1 MNQNQ
6 INRSQMLDAVKA
18 YLDRNASIWSMIPI
32 IGILV
37 SQMND
42 FIVAITG
49 HKDAQN
55 AAQVFIH
62 KNKKQQK
69 LAAAEKA
76 DILNDTLEA
85 YAGDA
90 EDAELE
96 YKAAKSYSDLNKLR
110 NDDFKTVITETIA
123 LLEEKLTDLADYG
136 VSEPQITDLKNSFN
150 NFLVLNGQPRQY
162 RIASVVATESL
173 KEMFTQ
179 SSDLLTKKLDK
190 VMKRYKNADPKFY
203 KGYLAA
209 RVVVDN

>member
-37 SQMND
+37 SQVND

-69 LAAAEKA
+69 LATAEKA

-162 RIASVVATESL
+162 RISSVVATESL

-190 VMKRYKNADPKFY
+190 VMKRFKNADPKFY

>member
-1 MNQNQ
+1 MTQAQ
-6 INRSQMLDAVKA
+6 INRSEMLAAVEA
-18 YLDRNASIWSMIPI
+18 FLDRNTAIWGAIPI

-37 SQMND
+37 SQLND
-42 FIVAITG
+42 LIEAITG

-55 AAQVFIH
+55 AAQIFIH

-96 YKAAKSYSDLNKLR
+96 FKAAKSYSDLNKLR

-173 KEMFTQ
+173 KELFTQ
-179 SSDLLTKKLDK
+179 SSKLLQSKLDK
-190 VMKRYKNADPKFY
+190 VMKRFKKTDPKFY

>member
-37 SQMND
+37 SQVND

-162 RIASVVATESL
+162 RISSVVATESL

-190 VMKRYKNADPKFY
+190 VMKRFKNADPKFY

>member
-37 SQMND
+37 SQVND

-96 YKAAKSYSDLNKLR
+96 YKAAKSYSDLYKLR

-162 RIASVVATESL
+162 RISSVVATESL

-190 VMKRYKNADPKFY
+190 VMKRFKNADPKFY